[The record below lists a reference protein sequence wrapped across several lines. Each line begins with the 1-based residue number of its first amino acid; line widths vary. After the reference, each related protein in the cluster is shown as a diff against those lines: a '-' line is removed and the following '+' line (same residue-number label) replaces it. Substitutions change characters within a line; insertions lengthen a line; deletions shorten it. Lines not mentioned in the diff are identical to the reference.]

1 MTLTSIDKS
10 YPAGTDVPT
19 IIDNDLRNLKAGLQE
34 RLDRDHDFTLTGNL
48 INVGVN
54 GLDGDVGKHRQVTFV
69 IAQATPTPVA
79 GQAILYT
86 KTVSGKPELHWC
98 DTDGDEKQLT
108 ALDTNGLPYI
118 YNTMN
123 DIAYALEDIVTGG
136 ADGIL
141 TVTNTGLTVG
151 YGSSRPFLYIPDDG
165 IYENMIK
172 DGEVTFA
179 KLTLTSSAIAKVKIG
194 TYTGNGSTSG
204 PAVTGVGFQPDAV
217 LIVHATNDSVI
228 TGFRSQGSG
237 SPVVGP
243 LHGSAGTGTTSG
255 FSTGIQWDADGFTIK
270 TSNSLV
276 NASGVVYTYK
286 VEKAL

>member
-69 IAQATPTPVA
+69 KAISTPTPVA

-86 KTVSGKPELHWC
+86 KTVTGKPELHWC
-98 DTDGDEKQLT
+98 DSDGDEKQLT

-179 KLTLTSSAIAKVKIG
+179 KLTLTSSAIAKVKFV
-194 TYTGNGSTSG
+194 TYTGNGTSSL
-204 PAVTGVGFQPDAV
+204 AVTGAGFAPDFFQ
-217 LIVHATNDSVI
+217 IVHATNDSVI
-228 TGFRSQGSG
+228 TGFRAQATG
-237 SPVVGP
+237 SPLVGP
-243 LHGSAGTGTTSG
+243 MHGSAGTGTTSG
-255 FSTGIQWDADGFTIK
+255 FATAAQWDADGITIK

-276 NASGVVYTYK
+276 NANGVQYTMRL
-286 VEKAL
+286 EKAL